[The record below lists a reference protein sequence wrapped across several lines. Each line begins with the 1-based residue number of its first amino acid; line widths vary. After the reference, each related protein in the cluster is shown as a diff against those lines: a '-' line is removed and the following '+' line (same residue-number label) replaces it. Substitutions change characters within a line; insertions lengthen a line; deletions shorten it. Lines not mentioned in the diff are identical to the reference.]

1 MTTFKAMA
9 ADLDQDPRAQRRRE
23 LPDRDP
29 MARRL
34 RMQDSRGRLSDTVA
48 DIESDVVAAL
58 GLGQFSLLY
67 QPRMAL
73 DTGDVVAVEA
83 LLRWQDSARGLLG
96 PKAFLPLVA
105 QTSAM
110 VALGQWVLY
119 EASREAARWELER
132 PAGVRPVMVS
142 VNVAALE
149 VLEPAFF
156 DGVQLILEEHALP
169 TTQLQLEIDA
179 SDPLRGETVVT
190 TRLGLLRD
198 EGVRVAIDGACP
210 QLGSGSLHLDADS
223 IHLHR
228 RWTREHRQR
237 RRPRRG
243 GGGSGRA
250 HPPLRRHGLRDGRR
264 DASPSGRAVGG
275 RLRPGPGLLLLRPRS
290 LRPHRLARQLSRD
303 QRGRSPSIV
312 TRCSTRCC
320 VTEVAHADVE
330 GRPVVPRH
338 HVAGRPAVPVRQL
351 GRRRQR
357 RRGARGSRR
366 SRPVGGRPGAS

>member
-1 MTTFKAMA
+1 MTTLKAMA

-73 DTGDVVAVEA
+73 DSGDVVAVEA

-156 DGVQLILEEHALP
+156 DSVQLILEEHALP

-223 IHLHR
+223 VHLHR
-228 RWTREHRQR
+228 RWTRSIANDAALAEAVAGLVERTHRS
-237 RRPRRG
+237 G
-243 GGGSGRA
+243 GTVCAMGVETQA
-250 HPPLRRHGLRDGRR
+250 
-264 DASPSGRAVGG
+264 
-275 RLRPGPGLLLLRPRS
+275 
-290 LRPHRLARQLSRD
+290 Q
-303 QRGRSPSIV
+303 
-312 TRCSTRCC
+312 
-320 VTEVAHADVE
+320 ADVLSVV
-330 GRPVVPRH
+330 GCDLGQGYFYCDPVPSDLI
-338 HVAGRPAVPVRQL
+338 GWL
-351 GRRRQR
+351 D
-357 RRGARGSRR
+357 S
-366 SRPVGGRPGAS
+366 

>member
-1 MTTFKAMA
+1 MTTLKAMA

-73 DTGDVVAVEA
+73 DSGDVVAVEA

-132 PAGVRPVMVS
+132 PAGRQ
-142 VNVAALE
+142 ALDE
-149 VLEPAFF
+149 A
-156 DGVQLILEEHALP
+156 
-169 TTQLQLEIDA
+169 DA
-179 SDPLRGETVVT
+179 YSIGEF
-190 TRLGLLRD
+190 
-198 EGVRVAIDGACP
+198 C
-210 QLGSGSLHLDADS
+210 
-223 IHLHR
+223 
-228 RWTREHRQR
+228 
-237 RRPRRG
+237 
-243 GGGSGRA
+243 
-250 HPPLRRHGLRDGRR
+250 RRHRI
-264 DASPSGRAVGG
+264 SV
-275 RLRPGPGLLLLRPRS
+275 
-290 LRPHRLARQLSRD
+290 Q
-303 QRGRSPSIV
+303 V
-312 TRCSTRCC
+312 FYKF
-320 VTEVAHADVE
+320 
-330 GRPVVPRH
+330 RH
-338 HVAGRPAVPVRQL
+338 EMPATFRV
-351 GRRRQR
+351 
-357 RRGARGSRR
+357 GSRVLV
-366 SRPVGGRPGAS
+366 SRESAARWRAAREAATAQSTSTT